1 MATSEIDMKLQAEKL
16 TKKLDRLF
24 KATWL
29 DDKQV
34 KDILATASTPME
46 DALQSDYLA
55 ADPSGMNGRMKIFV
69 TIKQKTKKFG
79 TIYIGPDT
87 KISKGWQLWW
97 LLDKGFVHKKNKK
110 NGSATTTVVAGKN
123 FRIRAFN
130 RTVKTVTKN
139 AIKEFEKR
147 LKEYAKKT
155 GLEVK

>member
-1 MATSEIDMKLQAEKL
+1 MASNEIDMKLQAEKL

-34 KDILATASTPME
+34 KDILSTASTPME